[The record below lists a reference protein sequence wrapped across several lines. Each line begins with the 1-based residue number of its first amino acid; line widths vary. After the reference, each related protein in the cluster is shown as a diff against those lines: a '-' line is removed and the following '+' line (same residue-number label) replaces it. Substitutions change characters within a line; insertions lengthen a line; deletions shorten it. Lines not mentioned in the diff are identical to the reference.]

1 MLIHEKA
8 ILKSK
13 GKYFV
18 CLWSGQK
25 PSECQSI
32 NKCYKCRSWHHLS
45 ICDFHFMHEKKID
58 EGKQDQNHTTMLALN
73 KEDGVLLQ
81 TTTAFV
87 FNR

>member
-1 MLIHEKA
+1 
-8 ILKSK
+8 
-13 GKYFV
+13 
-18 CLWSGQK
+18 
-25 PSECQSI
+25 
-32 NKCYKCRSWHHLS
+32 
-45 ICDFHFMHEKKID
+45 MHEKKID